1 MTISVTPI
9 HFQDDAQL
17 LTQAGF
23 KTSNTWY
30 HGTSSGL
37 VASILNKGLLPSGDK
52 ESIQRTKKAM
62 ITIGD
67 SFKENKDPIF
77 LTQSKELAYFWAT
90 KCAQSRG
97 QLFSTTEEPAV
108 LSITLTDDL
117 NSNVKTDVGAAAL
130 LMGSAEEY
138 LEVINQ
144 VYTAKGL
151 ATPEVDPVTA
161 DRMDYLNLLGMAYS
175 KQSIAPQYIKTVEA

>member
-1 MTISVTPI
+1 MTNSVTPL
-9 HFQDDAQL
+9 HLQDAAQL

-37 VASILNKGLLPSGDK
+37 VTSILDKGLLPSGDK

-90 KCAQSRG
+90 KCAQSRS
-97 QLFSTTEEPAV
+97 QLFGSEEAPTV
-108 LSITLTDDL
+108 LCITLPDNL

-130 LMGSAEEY
+130 LLGGAEEY
-138 LEVINQ
+138 LEVINKA
-144 VYTAKGL
+144 YSSNGL
-151 ATPEVDPVTA
+151 TTPEVDPITA
-161 DRMDYLNLLGMAYS
+161 DRMDYVNLLGMAYS
-175 KQSIAPQYIKTVEA
+175 KQSIDSQFIETVES

>member
-9 HFQDDAQL
+9 HLQDDDQL

-37 VASILNKGLLPSGDK
+37 ITSILDKGLLPSGDK
-52 ESIQRTKKAM
+52 ESVQRTKKAM

-108 LSITLTDDL
+108 LSITLPDNL

-138 LEVINQ
+138 LEVINRI
-144 VYTAKGL
+144 YTANGL
-151 ATPEVDPVTA
+151 TPPEVDPVTA

-175 KQSIAPQYIKTVEA
+175 KQAIAAQFIKTLEG

>member
-1 MTISVTPI
+1 MTNSATPS
-9 HFQDDAQL
+9 HLQDAALL

-37 VASILNKGLLPSGDK
+37 ITSILDNGLLPSGDK

-62 ITIGD
+62 IAIGD
-67 SFKENKDPIF
+67 SFKENRDPIF
-77 LTQSKELAYFWAT
+77 LTQSKELAYYWAA
-90 KCAQSRG
+90 KCAQSRS

-108 LSITLTDDL
+108 LSITLPDDL
-117 NSNVKTDVGAAAL
+117 NSNVKTDVGVAAL
-130 LMGSAEEY
+130 LMGGAEEY
-138 LEVINQ
+138 LEVLNDL
-144 VYTAKGL
+144 YLTNDL
-151 ATPEVDPVTA
+151 ATPEVDPITA

-175 KQSIAPQYIKTVEA
+175 KQAIASQFIEVLEA